1 MIFCFNKIL
10 VDFYKG
16 LNLRNETEFKNYL
29 SKYQLNIEDVK
40 TKLKI
45 EALWNELIF
54 MRYKDQIEIDEIK
67 LKKRLEKKF
76 KKNKKQQ
83 SYFIY
88 EILFNAKN
96 KESLNNK
103 YKQILKSIEKSGFQY
118 SANIYSDSETSKNNG
133 KIGWINESQLSELIV
148 KKLKKINVGEITD
161 LINVP
166 GGSLILKIE
175 DKKEIK
181 KKFDLDRE
189 LKKIISFERNRQL
202 NQFSNIYLKKIKNS
216 LNVYEK

>member
-1 MIFCFNKIL
+1 M
-10 VDFYKG
+10 
-16 LNLRNETEFKNYL
+16 
-29 SKYQLNIEDVK
+29 
-40 TKLKI
+40 
-45 EALWNELIF
+45 
-54 MRYKDQIEIDEIK
+54 
-67 LKKRLEKKF
+67 
-76 KKNKKQQ
+76 
-83 SYFIY
+83 
-88 EILFNAKN
+88 FNAEN

-118 SANIYSDSETSKNNG
+118 SANIYSDSATSKKNG

-202 NQFSNIYLKKIKNS
+202 NQFSTIYFSKIKN
-216 LNVYEK
+216 NVSIYEK